1 MTGSRFALDVEG
13 VPRPARAQA
22 LLDALR
28 SRVVIADGAMGTMLQ
43 RYEPTL
49 DDYQQLEGCNE
60 ILGVSRPD
68 MIAAIH
74 DDYLAVG
81 IDAIETNTFGAN
93 WSNLSDYDI
102 DDRIHELA
110 QVNTRIARERV
121 EAAEARD
128 GRMRWVLGSMGPGTK
143 LPSLG
148 HTTYDHLKQ
157 TFALQAEGLI
167 DGGADAFLVETSQ
180 DLLQT
185 KAAINGCRQAIV
197 GRGIRLPI
205 FVEVTVET
213 TGTML
218 MGSEIGAALTA
229 LEPLGVDAIGLNCA
243 TGPAEMSEHLRHLS
257 KHAAVPIACMPNA
270 GLPVLAADGARY
282 PLSPAE
288 LATAHE
294 QFVREF
300 GLSLVGG
307 CCGTT
312 PEHLAAVVE
321 RLAPFREAAGLDT
334 PALRAGTRPAEA
346 EDASPAAV
354 VRPAEDASPA
364 VDGRSEGDVSPAM
377 AARPPGDAPP
387 LIECAA
393 EGGVYRDPPR
403 SPQEFEPG
411 VSSLYQHVPFRQD
424 AAYLAIGERTNAN
437 GSKAFRE
444 AMLEGRWDDCVE
456 IARAQTRVGAHLLDV
471 CVDYVGRDG
480 VADVREVVSRF
491 ASASTL
497 PLVIDSTEPAVIQAG
512 LELVGGR
519 PVVNSVNYED
529 GDGPASRFGRIMPLV
544 KEHGTAVVALTIDE
558 QGQARTAEDKLRIAS
573 RLVDELVGE
582 WGMRVEDIIVD
593 CLTFPIATGQEE
605 TRRDGIET
613 IEAIRGL
620 VVKYP
625 GINTTLGVSNV
636 SFGLNPAARSVL
648 NSVFINEAREA
659 GLTSAIVDAAKIV
672 PLASIPDDQRKVA
685 LDLVWDRREH
695 DADGNVTYDPL
706 AVMLDLFAGVD
717 TAALRDQRAAELAAL
732 PVGERLQRR
741 IIDGELKGLEADLD
755 LARAEGM
762 APLDIINDQLLEGMK
777 VVGERFGSG
786 QMQLPF
792 VLQSAE
798 VMKTAVALL
807 EPHMERTESAGKG
820 RIVLATVRG
829 DVHDIGKN
837 LVDIILTNNGYEV
850 VNLGIK
856 QPIADII
863 AAAEEHDADVIGM
876 SGLLVKSTVV
886 MKENLEELQA
896 RGLAR
901 KWPVLLGGAAL
912 TRAYVE
918 DDLAGLFDGE
928 VRYAKDAFEGL
939 ALMEPLVRVARG
951 EPADAVGL
959 PPLKKRIHAAGSRLT
974 LTEPEA
980 MPARSDVASDNPV
993 PAPPFWGTRIVRGIA
1008 LADYAAYLDERAT
1021 FMGQWGLKPGR
1032 GDDGLSYE
1040 QLVETEG
1047 RPRLRYWLDRIL
1059 AEGMLDASVAYG
1071 YFPVVSEGDDL
1082 IVLHHGDDPSGVLG
1096 VPGLLAPDGGSLA
1109 DRVPSRSDGV
1119 PLADRVPSRSD
1130 GGSLADRVPSRSDGV
1145 SRSIGTE
1152 RLRFTFPR
1160 QRRDRH
1166 LCLSDFVRSRE
1177 SGRIDVLP
1185 VQLVT
1190 AGARIDEV
1198 TAKLFAGDKY
1208 RDYYELNGLVMQL
1221 TEALA
1226 ELWHARIRSE
1236 LGFAGEDPADT
1247 AGLFKLEYRGA
1258 RFSLGYPACP
1268 DMEDRRKVVELLRP
1282 ERMGVELSEELQ
1294 LHPEQSTDA
1303 FVFHHPEAKY
1313 FSV

>member
-1 MTGSRFALDVEG
+1 MPRFALDVEG
-13 VPRPARAQA
+13 VARPARSQA
-22 LLDALR
+22 LLDAVQT
-28 SRVVIADGAMGTMLQ
+28 RVVIADGAMGTQLQ
-43 RYEPTL
+43 EHDPSL
-49 DDYQQLEGCNE
+49 EDYQQLEGCNE
-60 ILGVSRPD
+60 ILNVSRPD
-68 MIAAIH
+68 MIGAIH
-74 DDYLAVG
+74 DAYLAVG
-81 IDAIETNTFGAN
+81 VDAVETNTFGAN
-93 WSNLSDYDI
+93 WSNLGDYGI
-102 DDRIHELA
+102 EDRITELA
-110 QVNTRIARERV
+110 AAGARIARERV
-121 EAAEARD
+121 EAAEAAD
-128 GRMRWVLGSMGPGTK
+128 GRVRWVLGSMGPGTK

-157 TFALQAEGLI
+157 TFAEQAEGLI

-197 GRGIRLPI
+197 SRGIRLPI

-257 KHAAVPIACMPNA
+257 KHSTVPVACMPNA
-270 GLPVLAADGARY
+270 GLPVLTADGAHY
-282 PLSPAE
+282 PLGPDE

-300 GLSLVGG
+300 GLGLIGG

-312 PEHLAAVVE
+312 PAHLKAVVE
-321 RLAPFREAAGLDT
+321 RLGVSSRSARST
-334 PALRAGTRPAEA
+334 T
-346 EDASPAAV
+346 
-354 VRPAEDASPA
+354 
-364 VDGRSEGDVSPAM
+364 GRGDVRSLSEE
-377 AARPPGDAPP
+377 RSD
-387 LIECAA
+387 ETK
-393 EGGVYRDPPR
+393 R
-403 SPQEFEPG
+403 SPVREPG
-411 VSSLYQHVPFRQD
+411 VASLYQHVPFEQD
-424 AAYLAIGERTNAN
+424 ASYLAIGERTNAN

-444 AMLEGRWDDCVE
+444 AMLEERWDDCVE
-456 IARAQTRVGAHLLDV
+456 IARNQIRVGAHLLDV

-480 VADVREVVSRF
+480 VADIREVVSRF

-497 PLVIDSTEPAVIQAG
+497 PLVIDSTEPAVIRAG
-512 LELVGGR
+512 LELIGGR

-529 GDGPASRFGRIMPLV
+529 GEGPASRFGRIMPLV
-544 KEHGTAVVALTIDE
+544 KEHGTAVIALTIDE
-558 QGQARTAEDKLRIAS
+558 QGQARTAVDKVRIAS
-573 RLVDELVGE
+573 RLIDALVGE
-582 WGMRVEDIIVD
+582 WGMKVDDIIVD

-605 TRRDGIET
+605 TRRDAIET
-613 IEAIRGL
+613 IDAIRQISA
-620 VVKYP
+620 KYP
-625 GINTTLGVSNV
+625 GVQTTLGVSNV

-648 NSVFINEAREA
+648 NSVFLHEAAEA
-659 GLTSAIVDAAKIV
+659 GLTSGIIDAAKIV
-672 PLASIPDDQRKVA
+672 PLASVPDDRRKVA
-685 LDLVWDRREH
+685 LDLVWDRREY
-695 DADGNVTYDPL
+695 DADGTLTYDPL
-706 AVMLDLFAGVD
+706 AAMLDLFDGVD
-717 TAALRDQRAAELAAL
+717 SAALKDARAAELAAL
-732 PVGERLQRR
+732 PVNERLERR
-741 IIDGELKGLEADLD
+741 IIDGEAKGLEADLD
-755 LARAEGM
+755 LARAGGLS
-762 APLDIINDQLLEGMK
+762 ALQIINDHLLEGMK

-786 QMQLPF
+786 EMQLPF

-807 EPHMERTESAGKG
+807 EPHMEKSSDAGKG
-820 RIVLATVRG
+820 KIILATVRG

-837 LVDIILTNNGYEV
+837 LVDIILTNNGYDV
-850 VNLGIK
+850 INLGIK

-886 MKENLEELQA
+886 MKENLLELQA
-896 RGLAR
+896 RGLAKR
-901 KWPVLLGGAAL
+901 WPVILGGAAL

-918 DDLAGLFDGE
+918 DDLASLFDGE
-928 VRYAKDAFEGL
+928 VRYARDAFEGL
-939 ALMEPLVRVARG
+939 ALMEPLVAVARG
-951 EPADAVGL
+951 AAPEDVAL
-959 PPLKKRIHAAGSRLT
+959 PPLKKRIHAAGARLT

-980 MPARSDVASDNPV
+980 MPERSDVASDNTI
-993 PAPPFWGTRIVRGIA
+993 PAPPFWGTRVVRGVA
-1008 LADYAAYLDERAT
+1008 LADYAAFLDERAT

-1032 GDDGLSYE
+1032 SDGGLTYE

-1059 AEGMLDASVAYG
+1059 GEGMLDASVAYG
-1071 YFPVVSEGDDL
+1071 YFPVVSEGNDL
-1082 IVLHHGDDPSGVLG
+1082 VVLHHGADPGGTLG
-1096 VPGLLAPDGGSLA
+1096 TPGLLAPDGGS
-1109 DRVPSRSDGV
+1109 
-1119 PLADRVPSRSD
+1119 
-1130 GGSLADRVPSRSDGV
+1130 GGPV
-1145 SRSIGTE
+1145 GTD

-1177 SGRIDVLP
+1177 SGQVDVLP

-1190 AGARIDEV
+1190 AGAHIDSV
-1198 TAKLFAGDKY
+1198 TAKLFAEDKY

-1226 ELWHARIRSE
+1226 ERWHARIREE
-1236 LGFAGEDPADT
+1236 LGFADEDPTDT
-1247 AGLFKLEYRGA
+1247 AGLFKLQYRGA

-1268 DMEDRRKVVELLRP
+1268 EMEDRRKVVELLRP

>member
-1 MTGSRFALDVEG
+1 MTAAPPAPRFSLDIDG
-13 VPRPARAQA
+13 VPRPERSQQ
-22 LLDALR
+22 LLDGVR
-28 SRVVIADGAMGTMLQ
+28 ERVIIADGAMGTMLQ
-43 RYEPTL
+43 RYDL
-49 DDYQQLEGCNE
+49 SIDGDFQGLEGCNE
-60 ILGVSRPD
+60 ILNVSRPD
-68 MIAAIH
+68 VVGEIH
-74 DDYLAVG
+74 DAYLEVGVDAV
-81 IDAIETNTFGAN
+81 ETNTFGAN
-93 WSNLSDYDI
+93 WSNLDDYGI
-102 DDRIHELA
+102 VDRIAELA
-110 QVNTRIARERV
+110 EKGARIARERV
-121 EAAEARD
+121 EAAEAAD
-128 GRMRWVLGSMGPGTK
+128 GRVRWVLGSMGPGTK

-148 HTTYDHLKQ
+148 HTTYDNLKQ

-197 GRGIRLPI
+197 SRGIRLPI

-229 LEPLGVDAIGLNCA
+229 IEPLGVDAIGLNCA

-257 KHAAVPIACMPNA
+257 KHATVPIACMPNA
-270 GLPVLAADGARY
+270 GLPVLGANGAHY
-282 PLSPAE
+282 PLTPVE

-300 GLSLVGG
+300 GLGLVGG

-321 RLAPFREAAGLDT
+321 RLRPVGGG
-334 PALRAGTRPAEA
+334 ALRQAQGPELDAGVA
-346 EDASPAAV
+346 
-354 VRPAEDASPA
+354 
-364 VDGRSEGDVSPAM
+364 
-377 AARPPGDAPP
+377 
-387 LIECAA
+387 
-393 EGGVYRDPPR
+393 
-403 SPQEFEPG
+403 
-411 VSSLYQHVPFRQD
+411 SLYQHVSFQQD
-424 AAYLAIGERTNAN
+424 ASYLAIGERTNAN

-444 AMLEGRWDDCVE
+444 AMLEERWDDCVE
-456 IARAQTRVGAHLLDV
+456 IARDQIRVGAHLLDV
-471 CVDYVGRDG
+471 CIDYVGRDG
-480 VADVREVVSRF
+480 VADIREVVSRF

-497 PLVIDSTEPAVIQAG
+497 PLVVDSTEPAVIAAG
-512 LELVGGR
+512 LELIGGR

-529 GDGPASRFGRIMPLV
+529 GDGPTSRFGRIMPLV
-544 KEHGTAVVALTIDE
+544 KEHGTAVIALTIDE
-558 QGQARTAEDKLRIAS
+558 EGQARTAEGKVRIAS

-582 WGMRVEDIIVD
+582 WGMRVNDIIVD
-593 CLTFPIATGQEE
+593 ALTFPIATGQEE
-605 TRRDGIET
+605 TRRDAIET
-613 IEAIRGL
+613 IEAIRQITA
-620 VVKYP
+620 KYP

-648 NSVFINEAREA
+648 NSAFLHECVQA
-659 GLTSAIVDAAKIV
+659 GLTSGIIDAAKIV
-672 PLASIPDDQRKVA
+672 PLASISEEQRKVA
-685 LDLVWDRREH
+685 LDLVWDRREY
-695 DADGNVTYDPL
+695 DPDGNVTYDPL
-706 AVMLDLFAGVD
+706 ARMLDLFAGVD
-717 TAALRDQRAAELAAL
+717 TAALRNQRAAELAAL
-732 PVGERLQRR
+732 PVGERLERR
-741 IIDGELKGLEADLD
+741 IIDGEGKGLEADLD
-755 LARAEGM
+755 LAREGGLT
-762 APLDIINDQLLEGMK
+762 PLQIINDHLLEGMK
-777 VVGERFGSG
+777 IVGERFGAG
-786 QMQLPF
+786 EMQLPF

-798 VMKTAVALL
+798 VMKNAVALL
-807 EPHMERTESAGKG
+807 EPHMEKSDASGKG
-820 RIVLATVRG
+820 RIILATVRG

-837 LVDIILTNNGYEV
+837 LVDIILTNNGYDV
-850 VNLGIK
+850 INLGIK

-886 MKENLEELQA
+886 MKENLEELTS
-896 RGLAR
+896 RGLGK
-901 KWPVLLGGAAL
+901 KWPVILGGAAL

-918 DDLAGLFDGE
+918 DDLASLFDGE
-928 VRYAKDAFEGL
+928 VRYARDAFEGL
-939 ALMEPLVRVARG
+939 ALMEPLVKIARG
-951 EPADAVGL
+951 AAPDSVGL
-959 PPLKKRIHAAGSRLT
+959 PALKKRRHAAGSKLT

-993 PAPPFWGTRIVRGIA
+993 PAPPFWGTRIVRGLA
-1008 LADYAAYLDERAT
+1008 LHDYAAFLDERAT

-1032 GDDGLSYE
+1032 GEDGATYE

-1059 AEGMLDASVAYG
+1059 GEGMLDASVAYG
-1071 YFPVVSEGDDL
+1071 YFPVVSEGNDVV
-1082 IVLHHGDDPSGVLG
+1082 VLHHGDDPSGALG
-1096 VPGLLAPDGGSLA
+1096 AAGLLAPDGGS
-1109 DRVPSRSDGV
+1109 GG
-1119 PLADRVPSRSD
+1119 PL
-1130 GGSLADRVPSRSDGV
+1130 
-1145 SRSIGTE
+1145 GTD
-1152 RLRFTFPR
+1152 RLRFHFPR

-1166 LCLSDFVRSRE
+1166 LCLADFVRSRE
-1177 SGRIDVLP
+1177 SGQVDVLP

-1190 AGARIDEV
+1190 AGANIDSV
-1198 TAKLFAGDKY
+1198 TAKLFAEDKY

-1226 ELWHARIRSE
+1226 EYWHARIRSE
-1236 LGFAGEDPADT
+1236 LGFSAEDPTDT

-1282 ERMGVELSEELQ
+1282 ERMGVELSDELQ